1 MFALQTLWVSLQ
13 KLFAGEVLRRRVM
26 DELASLSDRDLAD
39 IGISRSDIPRL
50 AREAAAVE
58 TKTGAAAKGHRPTHL
73 TGSALPV

>member
-13 KLFAGEVLRRRVM
+13 KVFAGEILRRRVM
-26 DELASLSDRDLAD
+26 DELGSLSDRDLAD
-39 IGISRSDIPRL
+39 IGISRSDIARV

-58 TKTGAAAKGHRPTHL
+58 VKAGAVTKAPRPNRL

>member
-13 KLFAGEVLRRRVM
+13 KVFAGEILRRHVM
-26 DELASLSDRDLAD
+26 DELGSLSDRDLAD
-39 IGISRSDIPRL
+39 IGISRSDIARV

-58 TKTGAAAKGHRPTHL
+58 VKAGAAAKAPRPNRL